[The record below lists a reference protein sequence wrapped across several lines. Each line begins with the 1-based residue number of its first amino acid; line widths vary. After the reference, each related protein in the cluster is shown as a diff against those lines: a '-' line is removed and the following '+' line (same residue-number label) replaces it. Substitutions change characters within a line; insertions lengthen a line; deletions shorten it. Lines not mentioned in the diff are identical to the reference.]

1 MLAKEWKTS
10 LRKSDTKDVNLYNY
24 KILKV
29 TRGFS
34 VNWIEVLSFHFKWL
48 ITDYTTLKIK
58 RYNPILKHSFYY
70 HALETEPFRS
80 LIKYKCLFS
89 K

>member
-34 VNWIEVLSFHFKWL
+34 VN
-48 ITDYTTLKIK
+48 
-58 RYNPILKHSFYY
+58 
-70 HALETEPFRS
+70 
-80 LIKYKCLFS
+80 
-89 K
+89 